1 MELTVLLN
9 LLLKQLV
16 LLDSME
22 AVTLLIQTKLK
33 DAQDVMLDIIL
44 QWGFR
49 IVVHVY
55 QVLFVLE
62 IQHQPLLS
70 IKNFKEVTSVQ
81 KVSIA
86 LAQFMRLLLV
96 LEAHTEIK
104 RVQGPQMN
112 AQNAQQVNT
121 LIKLDNLLANN
132 VLVTLLQFKVLLS
145 VLVLAPIEY
154 TQLNLKNASA
164 KQALSQLKLPLQMTL
179 MWTVFL

>member
-62 IQHQPLLS
+62 IQHQPLLL
-70 IKNFKEVTSVQ
+70 IKNFNEVTSVQ

-104 RVQGPQMN
+104 RV
-112 AQNAQQVNT
+112 
-121 LIKLDNLLANN
+121 
-132 VLVTLLQFKVLLS
+132 
-145 VLVLAPIEY
+145 
-154 TQLNLKNASA
+154 
-164 KQALSQLKLPLQMTL
+164 
-179 MWTVFL
+179 